1 MDDPLVIIR
10 GTQQR
15 IKRLAVVVAAAWLVM
30 GFPLAF
36 HKATLASRL
45 TWIEVQLEV
54 QTEKIVAEVTK
65 AKVGEIS

>member
-1 MDDPLVIIR
+1 M
-10 GTQQR
+10 
-15 IKRLAVVVAAAWLVM
+15 
-30 GFPLAF
+30 AF